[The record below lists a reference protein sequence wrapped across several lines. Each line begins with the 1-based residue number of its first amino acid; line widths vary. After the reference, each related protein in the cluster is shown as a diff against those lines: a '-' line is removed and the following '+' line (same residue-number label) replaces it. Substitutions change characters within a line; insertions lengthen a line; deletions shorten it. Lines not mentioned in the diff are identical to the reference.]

1 MLISINFKDI
11 LPGGVPVYQDAARGT
26 WFSKSIF
33 MGLKLNI
40 LPFAY
45 NCFVKC
51 LGKVLALLILI
62 VLDASDKFSTEE
74 KLTHM
79 TNVGKNRK

>member
-1 MLISINFKDI
+1 M
-11 LPGGVPVYQDAARGT
+11 
-26 WFSKSIF
+26 
-33 MGLKLNI
+33 
-40 LPFAY
+40 PFAY

-79 TNVGKNRK
+79 TNVGKNRKWLSKPTNLIKNNK